1 MLELY
6 GKTWVVSDVHLR
18 KKDPRGEILANF
30 IRNSTADNIVLLG
43 DIFDIWIG
51 KSEELERI
59 HSMVVHALITE
70 SGRRRIIYVEG
81 NHDFHLVWLD
91 EKTNV
96 IRATEI
102 EVKINGDIFFFSHG
116 DIFSGE
122 LSHRIYRRVILK
134 TEKIFKHITNGYF
147 EKVVNS
153 GGEILAGLSHK
164 KNMLPSLRGKRSS
177 IFSNMVKYAMR
188 LSERRG
194 YRCVVFGHC
203 HIPAVLNMNRFTFA
217 NSGFWGSKKGTYLEI
232 SSKGKSVEV
241 KEIHF

>member
-1 MLELY
+1 MLELC
-6 GKTWVVSDVHLR
+6 GKTWVVSDIHLR
-18 KKDPRGEILANF
+18 RDDPRAEIFAKF
-30 IRNSTADNIVLLG
+30 IKDSTADNIVLLG

-59 HSMVVHALITE
+59 HFPVVHALVTE
-70 SGRRRIIYVEG
+70 SKKRRIIYVEG

-91 EKTNV
+91 EKTDV

-102 EVKINGDIFFFSHG
+102 EVKINGDIFFLSHG

-134 TEKIFKHITNGYF
+134 TEKIFKYITNGYF

-164 KNMLPSLRGKRSS
+164 RNMLPNLRGKRSS
-177 IFSNMVKYAMR
+177 IFSNMVKYAIR
-188 LSERRG
+188 LSEKRG

-203 HIPAVLNMNRFTFA
+203 HIPAVLNMNGFIFA

-232 SSKGKSVEV
+232 SDKGKSVEL
-241 KEIHF
+241 KEIRF